1 MKKNKTVQIGKIQG
15 DDITTVYGI
24 ERFEGSN
31 ILIF

>member
-1 MKKNKTVQIGKIQG
+1 MILLSYVQHA
-15 DDITTVYGI
+15 TPFNVYGI